1 LVNSGISI
9 TKERPKI
16 VLDNLFS
23 GTKHK
28 PTKPLRTIE
37 EKEEEAMEQAMPP
50 WLKHWRVSGWM
61 MVLSRLAQM
70 RNISEPLGR
79 FLVDFRPYIVTK

>member
-16 VLDNLFS
+16 ALDNLFS

-28 PTKPLRTIE
+28 PMQPLRTIE
-37 EKEEEAMEQAMPP
+37 EKLWTRPKDERLDDGAIKIGSDEEYQ
-50 WLKHWRVSGWM
+50 
-61 MVLSRLAQM
+61 
-70 RNISEPLGR
+70 
-79 FLVDFRPYIVTK
+79 

>member
-16 VLDNLFS
+16 ALDNLFS

-28 PTKPLRTIE
+28 PMQPLRTIE
-37 EKEEEAMEQAMPP
+37 EKEEEAMEQAE
-50 WLKHWRVSGWM
+50 G
-61 MVLSRLAQM
+61 
-70 RNISEPLGR
+70 
-79 FLVDFRPYIVTK
+79 